1 MAYPME
7 KIRNVCLL
15 GHGGEGKTSLVESL
29 LYRSGGTDRLGK
41 VAEGNT
47 VSDYDPEEIKR
58 QISIQASLA
67 PVEYED
73 YILNFIDTPGYF
85 DFEGEVAQA
94 LRVADCGVIVV
105 SAKNGCAVGTEKAW
119 KRLSKTG
126 LPRFF
131 YISKIDEEN
140 ADYEKAFQSLRDTFG
155 LSVTPF
161 TIPLLENGKPTGVVN
176 LINKKAFKA
185 EGNKTV
191 EVPLPADQMDQVET
205 LRTALMESVA
215 ETSEELMEKYFAG
228 EEFTKDEMQAGLR
241 AGVRDG
247 SLAPVVCGSAF
258 TGVGTMQLLYTILNF
273 APNPAEVRVEK
284 GVDENGDPVEVKYD
298 ANGKPIAFVFKT
310 VADPFVGKLS
320 FIKVLSGKLSAT
332 SNVINARTGQPE
344 RLGKTLTVC
353 GKKQTDTPAIVAGDI
368 GAVAKLATTKTG
380 DTLCDPAR
388 VVTLPAPSY
397 PVACYR
403 MAVRVAK
410 KGDEGKVSG
419 ALARLIEEDPAI
431 SFTVDPET
439 KQQIISGLG
448 TQHLEVA
455 VAKLKNKFGVEI
467 TLEVPRVPY
476 RESIRKSCKAQG
488 RHKKQTG
495 GHGQFGDVWIQFEP
509 IPGEDVEFAEN
520 VFGGSVPKN
529 FFPAVEKGVRQAA
542 QHGVLAGYPMVGLKA
557 TLLDGSYHPVDSSEM
572 AFIMA
577 AKLSY
582 KAAIPEAGPVLLEP
596 IGTLKAHVPA
606 DSTGDVM
613 GEVTKR
619 RGRVLGMSPDE
630 DGEQVVEAE
639 VPMSEMQDF
648 TTFLRQL
655 TQGRGWFTFDFVRYE
670 TLPQMLEAKVIE
682 QAKALGNFAEEDA

>member
-119 KRLSKTG
+119 KRLSKSG

-161 TIPLLENGKPTGVVN
+161 TIPLLEDGKPTGVVN

-185 EGNKTV
+185 EGNKTM
-191 EVPLPADQMDQVET
+191 EVPLPAGQMDQVET

-228 EEFTKDEMQAGLR
+228 EEFTKDEMLAGLR

-310 VADPFVGKLS
+310 VADQYGRFS
-320 FIKVLSGKLSAT
+320 YFKVVSGKITADMILN
-332 SNVINARTGQPE
+332 NVNTDTQEKMGHIYIV
-344 RLGKTLTVC
+344 K
-353 GKKQTDTPAIVAGDI
+353 GKKNIEVKEISCGDI
-368 GAVAKLATTKTG
+368 GAVSKLNNTRTG
-380 DTLCDPAR
+380 DTLC
-388 VVTLPAPSY
+388 APGTFVQLEGIEFAE
-397 PVACYR
+397 PCYSR
-403 MAVRVAK
+403 AISPKV
-410 KGDEGKVSG
+410 KGNEEKISAG
-419 ALARLIEEDPAI
+419 LTRLKDEDP
-431 SFTVDPET
+431 SFSVTNNTET
-439 KQQIISGLG
+439 KQMIISGAGDIHIDVLCS
-448 TQHLEVA
+448 
-455 VAKLKNKFGVEI
+455 KLKSKFGVEVE
-467 TLEVPRVPY
+467 LSDPKVAY
-476 RESIRKSCKAQG
+476 RETIRKKVTMIEG
-488 RHKKQTG
+488 NHKKQSG
-495 GHGQFGDVWIQFEP
+495 GHGQYGNVKMNFEP
-509 IPGEDVEFAEN
+509 IPGDGFEFAEE

-529 FFPAVEKGVRQAA
+529 FHPAVEKGIREAME
-542 QHGVLAGYPMVGLKA
+542 HGVLAGFPMVGLKA
-557 TLLDGSYHPVDSSEM
+557 TLMDGKYHDVDSNELS
-572 AFIMA
+572 FKMA
-577 AKLSY
+577 ARLAY
-582 KAAIPEAGPVLLEP
+582 KAGIPQANPVVLEP
-596 IGTLKAHVPA
+596 VGSLKVTIPDAFMGDIIGDLN
-606 DSTGDVM
+606 
-613 GEVTKR
+613 KR
-619 RGRVLGMSPDE
+619 RGRIMGMNPAGE
-630 DGEQVVEAE
+630 DGLQLVEAE
-639 VPMSEMQDF
+639 VPMSEVADYAI
-648 TTFLRQL
+648 TLRSM
-655 TQGRGWFTFDFVRYE
+655 TQGRGSFSVKFERYE
-670 TLPQMLEAKVIE
+670 EVPRDVQDKII
-682 QAKALGNFAEEDA
+682 AEHQVEDDED